1 MQNHHQQHHGWLG
14 GEVLPAEANQ
24 KKHQDDFWLHPWASL
39 RLDTFSSG
47 QGFRELKFRL
57 QDFFVNSSD
66 FYHQM
71 ALTGHVSIKFTPW
84 MFRKIVFCNLL
95 CWSSSD
101 NSPPPPLLSEQYRRH
116 SPQNGYCSASAQRTH
131 SAQTPRQGKQP
142 PTPGWTMS
150 NVYRQNCLS
159 DNVNLPDYMQN
170 KNQNTE
176 ITLIHYIWR
185 IKHLITFI

>member
-24 KKHQDDFWLHPWASL
+24 KKHQDDLRLHPGASL

-47 QGFRELKFRL
+47 QGFCELKFRL
-57 QDFFVNSSD
+57 QDFSVNSSD

-131 SAQTPRQGKQP
+131 SAQTLGQDHNHKP
-142 PTPGWTMS
+142 PTLDS
-150 NVYRQNCLS
+150 KVC
-159 DNVNLPDYMQN
+159 
-170 KNQNTE
+170 
-176 ITLIHYIWR
+176 
-185 IKHLITFI
+185 

>member
-47 QGFRELKFRL
+47 QGFCELKFRL

-71 ALTGHVSIKFTPW
+71 ALTGHVSIKFTPL
-84 MFRKIVFCNLL
+84 MFRKIVFFFAIYCVGLL
-95 CWSSSD
+95 QTI
-101 NSPPPPLLSEQYRRH
+101 PRRH
-116 SPQNGYCSASAQRTH
+116 PFFLSSTDVILLKTATALLLLKGH
-131 SAQTPRQGKQP
+131 IQP
-142 PTPGWTMS
+142 
-150 NVYRQNCLS
+150 
-159 DNVNLPDYMQN
+159 
-170 KNQNTE
+170 
-176 ITLIHYIWR
+176 
-185 IKHLITFI
+185 KHLGKVNNLQHLVEQ